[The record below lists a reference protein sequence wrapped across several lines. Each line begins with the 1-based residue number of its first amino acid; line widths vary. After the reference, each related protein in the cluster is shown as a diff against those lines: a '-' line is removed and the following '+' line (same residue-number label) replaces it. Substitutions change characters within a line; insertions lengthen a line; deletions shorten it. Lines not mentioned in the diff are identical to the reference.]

1 MVREEKVSGHV
12 GVCCNRCVPGKVMS
26 MSRLGAERAGC
37 LPELAS
43 DQEMCGGKGRRGC
56 RCLSPDS
63 IAGQQRRVLSVSK
76 EVMDFPSFNYKS
88 AFTHAPPTSPH
99 CPPWGR
105 LLAGTKRVAEKSTLE
120 LGQTTLNPGFNLG
133 ISRKFLFILLRFSFF
148 NL

>member
-1 MVREEKVSGHV
+1 MRRGQGLIAGCSRPRSRANQELRGDWMVREEKVSGHV

-63 IAGQQRRVLSVSK
+63 IAGQQRRGVI
-76 EVMDFPSFNYKS
+76 SFQGGHGFS
-88 AFTHAPPTSPH
+88 
-99 CPPWGR
+99 
-105 LLAGTKRVAEKSTLE
+105 E
-120 LGQTTLNPGFNLG
+120 L
-133 ISRKFLFILLRFSFF
+133 
-148 NL
+148 